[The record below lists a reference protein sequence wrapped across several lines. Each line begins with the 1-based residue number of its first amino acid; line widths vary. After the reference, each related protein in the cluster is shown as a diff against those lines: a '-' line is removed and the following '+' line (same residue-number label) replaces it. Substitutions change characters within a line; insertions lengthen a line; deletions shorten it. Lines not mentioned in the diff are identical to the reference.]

1 VTNTDNKR
9 FKFRYEVPEEQLE
22 ALLELA
28 RLRDKGSIEELIE
41 ELIVEAVEEFIARGG
56 E

>member
-9 FKFRYEVPEEQLE
+9 FEFAYEVPEEQLE
-22 ALLELA
+22 ALLKLA
-28 RLRDKGSIEELIE
+28 KLKDKPIEEL
-41 ELIVEAVEEFIARGG
+41 LLEAVEEFIARGG